1 MEDNYDQ
8 IYNSYLLEI
17 LEIIHLMLKF
27 KKIEIQAK
35 KIKIEPLP
43 KKDGLFANVTKI
55 NLGIN
60 WKLNIGLNP
69 LNIFKKTKEET
80 ELSEFEKIIRALVLL
95 LEYDK
100 TYPEAKARLLKL
112 RAGNSCSKFINFS
125 RKRS

>member
-1 MEDNYDQ
+1 
-8 IYNSYLLEI
+8 
-17 LEIIHLMLKF
+17 MLKF
-27 KKIEIQAK
+27 KKIEIGAK

-43 KKDGLFANVTKI
+43 KRDGLFANVPKI

-60 WKLNIGLNP
+60 LKLNIGLGN
-69 LNIFKKTKEET
+69 LNIFKKAKEEA

-100 TYPEAKARLLKL
+100 TYPEAKAKLLKL
-112 RAGNSCSKFINFS
+112 RAGNNYSIFINFS